1 MKGDGDFRSNE
12 CSHYFEQADVV
23 VTNPPFS
30 LIQPFFARVLR
41 KQYLFVCPIT
51 TLHYVS
57 VFPHI
62 KRGLACTGYTY
73 ARSPFVRDDGTVER
87 LGNCVWLTNL
97 PVDFSVRRKLSYVA
111 YNPDNYDR
119 YDATYRGQPILYIKS
134 NAEIP
139 SGYYGLMGVPI
150 TFLCDYDTSDFEI
163 VGRTSNNKNA
173 IRNVVKGKRL
183 FAQII
188 VRRHDRKKD
197 KSI

>member
-30 LIQPFFARVLR
+30 LIQPFFARVSL
-41 KQYLFVCPIT
+41 KQYLFICPIT

-73 ARSPFVRDDGTVER
+73 ARSPFARDDGTIER
-87 LGNCVWLTNL
+87 LGNCVWLTSL
-97 PVDFSVRRKLSYVA
+97 PVDLSVRRKIDCVEYK
-111 YNPDNYDR
+111 PGNYEK
-119 YDATYRGQPILYIKS
+119 YDVTYYGQPILHIKS

-139 SGYYGLMGVPI
+139 SDYYGLMGVPI

-163 VGRTSNNKNA
+163 VGCSSALRD
-173 IRNVVKGKRL
+173 VVNGKRM
-183 FAQII
+183 FTRVII
-188 VRRHDRKKD
+188 RRHDRKKD
-197 KSI
+197 KSV